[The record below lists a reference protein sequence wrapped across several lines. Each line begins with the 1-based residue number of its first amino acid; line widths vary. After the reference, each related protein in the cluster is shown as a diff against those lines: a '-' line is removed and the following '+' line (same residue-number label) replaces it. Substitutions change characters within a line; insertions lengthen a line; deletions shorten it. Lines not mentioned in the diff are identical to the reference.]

1 MSRVIKALVRR
12 VLPAPVHRQVKLL
25 LRGSK
30 YQPSVGQVRFGD
42 LRRVTPISDAW
53 YERGRPVDRY
63 YIEGFLERHAGDI
76 RGRVLEVGDDKY
88 TRSLGGG
95 RVTRGDV
102 LHVAEGNPQA
112 TIVADITRAN
122 NIPSGAFD
130 CVIFTQTLHLIY
142 EARAAVQTL
151 RRIIKP
157 GGVLLVTV
165 PGISQID
172 RAEWREVWCWG
183 FTTYSARR
191 LFGEVFPAESVSV
204 ESHGNVLA
212 ATAFLHG
219 LADSELRREE
229 LDYDDAAFQLVI
241 TVRAVRPEGSP

>member
-1 MSRVIKALVRR
+1 MSRFIKALTRR
-12 VLPAPVHRQVKLL
+12 MLPAPVHRRVKLL
-25 LRGSK
+25 LRGSR
-30 YQPSVGQVRFGD
+30 YHPSVGQVRFGD

-63 YIEGFLERHAGDI
+63 YIENFLEGHAGDI
-76 RGRVLEVGDDKY
+76 RGRVLEVGDNTY
-88 TRSLGGG
+88 TRRFGGG
-95 RVTRGDV
+95 RVMRPDV
-102 LHVAEGNPQA
+102 LHVSEGNPQA
-112 TIVADITRAN
+112 TIVADITRAD

-142 EARAAVQTL
+142 DARAAVQTL
-151 RRIIKP
+151 QRILRP
-157 GGVLLVTV
+157 GGILLATV

-172 RAEWREVWCWG
+172 RAEWREFWCWG

-191 LFGEVFPAESVSV
+191 LFGEVFPAANVSV

-241 TVRAVRPEGSP
+241 TVRAVKPEVSP